1 MKNQGFKF
9 SVAPMM
15 DWTDRHCR
23 MFHRA
28 LSRHARLYT
37 EMITANAVIHG
48 ERERLIGFD
57 TREHPL
63 ALQLGGS
70 DPALMAKAAEIAQ
83 SYGYD
88 EVNINCGCPS
98 DRVQSGF
105 FGACLMREPA
115 LVAACYTAMVAA
127 VDIPV
132 TVKCRIGVD
141 DDEARTSLFTFVD
154 TLADAGCTVF
164 CVHARKAWLKGLSPK
179 ENRDIPP
186 LDYDL
191 VAALKS
197 ARPHLTITLNGGL
210 ATIEDCARQ
219 MPRFDGVML
228 GRAAYQTPAILGHV
242 DSALFGDGAPID
254 AFAALA
260 AYRPYM
266 EDQLAGGIGLN
277 AMTRHMLGLFAGRPG
292 AKLYRRH
299 ISENA
304 GKAGAGLQVL
314 DDAAGMVRREE
325 DRIRQQ

>member
-1 MKNQGFKF
+1 MTNPDYTF

-28 LSRHARLYT
+28 LSKRARLYT
-37 EMITANAVIHG
+37 EMVTANAVIHG
-48 ERERLIGFD
+48 DRDRLIGFD
-57 TREHPL
+57 PREHPL

-70 DPALMAKAAEIAQ
+70 DPALMAQAAEIAQ
-83 SYGYD
+83 SFGYS

-105 FGACLMREPA
+105 FGACLMREPD
-115 LVAACYTAMVAA
+115 LVATCYEAMAAA

-141 DDEARTSLFTFVD
+141 EDDARDSLFTFVD

-191 VAALKS
+191 VARLK
-197 ARPHLTITLNGGL
+197 ATRPDLTITLNGGL
-210 ATIEDCARQ
+210 ATLEDCTRE

-228 GRAAYQTPAILGHV
+228 GRTAYQTPALLGAV
-242 DSALFGDGAPID
+242 DSVIFGDGDPVNIYD
-254 AFAALA
+254 ALDT
-260 AYRPYM
+260 YRPYM
-266 EDQLAGGIGLN
+266 QDQLSRGTPLH
-277 AMTRHMLGLFAGRPG
+277 AMTRHMLGIFAGRPG
-292 AKLYRRH
+292 ARSYRRH

-304 GKAGAGLQVL
+304 TRPNASLSVL
-314 DDAAGMVRREE
+314 DDAIDLVRKAEARLPA
-325 DRIRQQ
+325 